1 MPLRVHTPQ
10 EYAELPYVE
19 RMRAYAA
26 LKRLLCHWA
35 EHEIEELRAE
45 KELEQ
50 VP

>member
-10 EYAELPYVE
+10 EYAALSYTE

-35 EHEIEELRAE
+35 MV
-45 KELEQ
+45 ELEQ
-50 VP
+50 LRTQKAAES